1 MKSRANYK
9 RLNAAIS
16 GECQF
21 VVVSN
26 EPGVG
31 KARAAYDEGENLARE
46 RSFFCFTVEPSNR
59 MAHFPTGDFVT
70 IGILRLKDTVSS
82 PQP

>member
-1 MKSRANYK
+1 
-9 RLNAAIS
+9 
-16 GECQF
+16 
-21 VVVSN
+21 
-26 EPGVG
+26 
-31 KARAAYDEGENLARE
+31 
-46 RSFFCFTVEPSNR
+46 